1 MRPENP
7 NSPSK
12 IKRGRKRSSGRSVE
26 VVNKMMEALSKLE
39 PDESMVGM
47 TDDEIMVEAIKIVK
61 ESRADRYDS
70 PT

>member
-1 MRPENP
+1 M
-7 NSPSK
+7 
-12 IKRGRKRSSGRSVE
+12 E

-70 PT
+70 LT